1 MMGSSP
7 ALTKNGEHCDHIMT
21 SQPESKVPPTPKE
34 VPKKKDPKWIHR
46 PIVQSLLYCSM
57 LGNREDVQ
65 AVCDDCIKNG
75 DDSIMCEA
83 ASKYFQMCFDHDN
96 DIIRS

>member
-1 MMGSSP
+1 MIGSSP
-7 ALTKNGEHCDHIMT
+7 ALTSGEHWDHLT
-21 SQPESKVPPTPKE
+21 SLPESKVPTPKE
-34 VPKKKDPKWIHR
+34 VTKNKDPKWIHR

-57 LGNREDVQ
+57 LGNCDDVQ
-65 AVCDDCIKNG
+65 AVRDDCIKNG

-83 ASKYFQMCFDHDN
+83 ASMYFHMCFDHDN